1 MTSSAKACVILG
13 SVPGPSRY
21 HSQRLRKAVAVALVL
36 CVAVAQLGC
45 HRERSRDCERFVTSV
60 NDVLSAIDR
69 HISQV
74 DGGELTNIAD
84 MRKLG
89 HLYETLSDR
98 INHMGLSTPELD
110 QDARSYQRMVNLAA
124 QAAHQVADALAS
136 EDFEKALTA
145 QKQFSA
151 VVAEENKVVQR
162 INGLCAE
169 R

>member
-1 MTSSAKACVILG
+1 MTSTAKACVILR
-13 SVPGPSRY
+13 SVRGPSRY
-21 HSQRLRKAVAVALVL
+21 HFRRLRQTVAFGLVL
-36 CVAVAQLGC
+36 GIAASQLGC
-45 HRERSRDCERFVTSV
+45 RRQRSLDCERFVTSV

-74 DGGELTNIAD
+74 DGGELTNVDD
-84 MRKLG
+84 MRKLA

-110 QDARSYQRMVNLAA
+110 REARSYQGMVKIAA

-136 EDFEKALTA
+136 EDVEKALTA
-145 QKQFSA
+145 QKQFSS
-151 VVAEENKVVQR
+151 VVAEEDKVVQR
-162 INGLCAE
+162 INGLCAQ